1 MKKFIFL
8 LTLTNLTKKIYFF
21 ARFNEFD
28 KKKIIFFVYFGEF
41 DKKIICIVSLSPF
54 SQKYTVQVLKV
65 LQTGFAALFFVRRLI
80 QRLNVAYSF
89 V

>member
-1 MKKFIFL
+1 ML
-8 LTLTNLTKKIYFF
+8 P
-21 ARFNEFD
+21 
-28 KKKIIFFVYFGEF
+28 
-41 DKKIICIVSLSPF
+41 LSPF

-65 LQTGFAALFFVRRLI
+65 LQTGFTALFFVRHLI